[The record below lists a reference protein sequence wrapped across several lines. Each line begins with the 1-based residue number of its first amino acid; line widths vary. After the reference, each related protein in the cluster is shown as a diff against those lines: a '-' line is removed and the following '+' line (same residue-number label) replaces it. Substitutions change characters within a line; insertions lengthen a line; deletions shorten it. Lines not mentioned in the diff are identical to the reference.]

1 MALLLEHRV
10 SAFNAFLRVLSQ
22 KHKSLNAKR
31 EDTKTF
37 DILKVD
43 PKVLIMACLKGADG
57 MEDHCIAVYNRWI
70 FDSNFQLG
78 LSLTKESLDLCCSS
92 DQEQSCYTGCTELV
106 SFPNI
111 YMGP

>member
-1 MALLLEHRV
+1 MVYGLASAVHYAGNKQLASEIRNMAKWLEHRV
-10 SAFNAFLRVLSQ
+10 SPFNAFLRVLSQ

-78 LSLTKESLDLCCSS
+78 LSLTK
-92 DQEQSCYTGCTELV
+92 
-106 SFPNI
+106 
-111 YMGP
+111 